1 MAVKSQESPSATSTD
16 RIEKQNVLKAP
27 RTKVWR
33 ALTDAKQFGEW
44 FRVTLEGEFAPGKV
58 SRGKLTFPGY
68 EGLIVD
74 FLVEKIQPEHYFSYR
89 WHPNAHDT
97 KADYSSEPMTLVEF
111 KLAEAPGGT
120 ALTIIESGFD
130 KLPANRRAGAFRS
143 NDNGWTSQAQSLV
156 RYVTEG

>member
-1 MAVKSQESPSATSTD
+1 MAVKAQETQSSTSTD
-16 RIEKQNVLKAP
+16 RIEKHIVLKAP
-27 RTKVWR
+27 RAKVWR

-44 FRVTLEGEFAPGKV
+44 FRIKMESDFTPGKV
-58 SRGKLTFPGY
+58 NRGKLTFPGY

-97 KADYSSEPMTLVEF
+97 KVDYSSEPMTLVEF
-111 KLAEAPGGT
+111 KLADAPGGT

-130 KLPANRRAGAFRS
+130 KLPGDRRASAFRS